1 MLKIACLVLS
11 AQESKKRNVKAVPA
25 FLGAHQGGC
34 LWVRTVQRGEDGP
47 RSTETYLLG
56 GLLLLLLL
64 LLSISLIF
72 LCRSSLLNW
81 WWGWLLLHLL
91 LDSHEESNDLLGL
104 DHVVLIDLEFSE
116 DVVNLSLGHLVS
128 PGHQSVLEHLGVN
141 LAVLVVGLESL
152 DNEVIGVVSV
162 SGHLLL
168 EHLDHV
174 VVGAG
179 TSNLSQQG
187 VELGLG
193 HEDTDVVEGS
203 TEIIFVQGTVLVDV
217 HQLEAVLVHLELL
230 LGEATFILS
239 LAHLAGLCEL

>member
-1 MLKIACLVLS
+1 MM
-11 AQESKKRNVKAVPA
+11 ES
-25 FLGAHQGGC
+25 Q
-34 LWVRTVQRGEDGP
+34 
-47 RSTETYLLG
+47 YLLG
-56 GLLLLLLL
+56 SLLLLLLL
-64 LLSISLIF
+64 LLVVL
-72 LCRSSLLNW
+72 LLLWWSLLHDW
-81 WWGWLLLHLL
+81 GWGWLLLLLL
-91 LDSHEESNDLLGL
+91 LDSNEQSNDLLGL
-104 DHVVLIDLEFSE
+104 DHVVLIDLELSE

-179 TSNLSQQG
+179 TANLSEER
-187 VELGLG
+187 VKLGLS

-230 LGEATFILS
+230 LGETTFILA
-239 LAHLAGLCEL
+239 LAHLAGLYEL